1 MQSHPSLFATQE
13 FISIFNDLYYYQNNY
28 EDLDGM
34 TETYMQYLNFYNS
47 RFESF
52 DEEIASHARRVLRKI
67 EVLEKL
73 NQDTPDQAEQILNAF
88 IKEVHKPYLDDDLA
102 YINSCYS
109 NVTDYYYFNKEYP
122 KAIKIAHQYLDFAKQ
137 SDSKFNIMLAYS
149 KLATAFQQF
158 GDFVNGLKNTEP
170 LVHFRKENLYE

>member
-34 TETYMQYLNFYNS
+34 TETYMQYLSFYNS

-52 DEEIASHARRVLRKI
+52 DEEIAAYARRVLRKI

-73 NQDTPDQAEQILNAF
+73 NQDTPDQAEQ
-88 IKEVHKPYLDDDLA
+88 Y
-102 YINSCYS
+102 
-109 NVTDYYYFNKEYP
+109 
-122 KAIKIAHQYLDFAKQ
+122 
-137 SDSKFNIMLAYS
+137 
-149 KLATAFQQF
+149 
-158 GDFVNGLKNTEP
+158 
-170 LVHFRKENLYE
+170 